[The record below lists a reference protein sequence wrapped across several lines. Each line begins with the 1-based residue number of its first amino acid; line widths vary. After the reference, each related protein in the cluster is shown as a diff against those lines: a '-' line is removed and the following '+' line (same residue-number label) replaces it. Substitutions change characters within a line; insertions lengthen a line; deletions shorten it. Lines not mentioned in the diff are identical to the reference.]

1 MSVSILIADDHQVVR
16 LGLGTLLASHPDFRV
31 VAEAS
36 DGREA
41 LQAVETWQPQVLLL
55 DLMLPGLNGLEVAR
69 QVSERWPDTKVLIH
83 TMHANEAYVVEA
95 LRNGALGYVLKE
107 SPTQELIQAIRDV
120 AAGRSF
126 ISPALSQRSLEIYQQ
141 KSASGV
147 IDLFDTLTTREREV
161 LQLAA
166 EGCSSGDIGS
176 RLFISPRT
184 VETHRA
190 NLMRKLN
197 LRSQTDL
204 IRLAIRRGI
213 LPPEQ

>member
-1 MSVSILIADDHQVVR
+1 
-16 LGLGTLLASHPDFRV
+16 
-31 VAEAS
+31 
-36 DGREA
+36 
-41 LQAVETWQPQVLLL
+41 
-55 DLMLPGLNGLEVAR
+55 
-69 QVSERWPDTKVLIH
+69 
-83 TMHANEAYVVEA
+83 MHANEAYVVEA

-126 ISPALSQRSLEIYQQ
+126 ISPALSQRSLEVYQQ

-197 LRSQTDL
+197 LRGQTDL